1 MKSDMLLLPCH
12 VTLIFSFWFD
22 SVFFLSF
29 TIIFEMYFSLGMGLL
44 IALSLQWFGYVSPCP
59 LFFAKRSSPSFI
71 FLFPICNMS
80 PFFCFFKISLYISF
94 AFRNVS
100 IIYLGISIYPTWG
113 LLSSGLK
120 GTMSS
125 QYNVFHL

>member
-1 MKSDMLLLPCH
+1 
-12 VTLIFSFWFD
+12 
-22 SVFFLSF
+22 
-29 TIIFEMYFSLGMGLL
+29 MYFSLGMGLL
-44 IALSLQWFGYVSPCP
+44 IALSLQWFGYVSPV
-59 LFFAKRSSPSFI
+59 FI
-71 FLFPICNMS
+71 LCKEKFTILHILVPNLYYVTFLFAS
-80 PFFCFFKISLYISF
+80 SKISLYISF

-125 QYNVFHL
+125 QYNIFHL